1 MSHRLSLARSPLG
14 TLAVLA
20 ALLAGCGGG
29 GGGGDG
35 GTAAAP
41 APAPPAAPTPPPA
54 TSACRYTAPPRASAP
69 ATGRVPEFEEQFLTG
84 LSNPVY
90 FRAFMAPVDIDG
102 DGTPEMVIAETA
114 YPGST
119 PYSARVQVARRT
131 PAGWVDDTAALLSG
145 NPVPDHVRDLE
156 IADFNGDGRPDV
168 LFNGHGFDALP
179 FPGARNQLL
188 LSGGGRL
195 TLANDNLGATRNS
208 FTHSSASADIDCD
221 GDVDAYEGNAYWGE
235 PRGSLAAPRLL
246 ANDGR
251 ARFSDV
257 STRLP
262 SYVTD
267 FSRRYLSAEFCDVN
281 NDGAPDLFLGG
292 FDGPSE
298 MLLND
303 GFGRFSRS
311 STALPADAFT
321 TSRIQA
327 IEARCM
333 DIDQDGWMDLV
344 QLQLDKP
351 FTDATGPVQ
360 RRQLV
365 WRNLG
370 DGRFEDVTS
379 TWMPALRNT
388 GYMTVLRSLDI
399 NADGWPDLLLAAGE
413 NGQDQG
419 LLINNGTRFV
429 FSLLGDGS
437 YAAPQMEMDA
447 DGDGKLDIVELTNTV
462 RIRRQR

>member
-1 MSHRLSLARSPLG
+1 MPQRPICDRSPLA

-20 ALLAGCGGG
+20 ALVAGCGGGG

-35 GTAAAP
+35 GTGAAASPPP
-41 APAPPAAPTPPPA
+41 APAAPST
-54 TSACRYTAPPRASAP
+54 CRYQAPVRASTP
-69 ATGRVPEFEEQFLTG
+69 ATGRVPEFEEQFLTS
-84 LSNPVY
+84 LPRPVY
-90 FRAFMAPVDIDG
+90 FRAYMAPVDIDG

-114 YPGST
+114 YPGSN
-119 PYSARVQVARRT
+119 PYGARVQVARRT
-131 PAGWVDDTAALLSG
+131 PAGWIDDTAALVSG
-145 NPVPDHVRDLE
+145 NPVPDHVRDME

-168 LFNGHGFDALP
+168 LFNGHGFDAAP

-195 TLANDNLGATRNS
+195 TLANDNLAATRNS

-221 GDVDAYEGNAYWGE
+221 GDVDLYEGNAFWGN

-251 ARFSDV
+251 ARFGDV

-262 SYVTD
+262 STLTD

-292 FDGPSE
+292 FDNPSE
-298 MLLND
+298 LLVND
-303 GFGRFSRS
+303 GYGRFSRS
-311 STALPADAFT
+311 ATALPADAFPT
-321 TSRIQA
+321 NRMQA
-327 IEARCM
+327 IEARCL

-351 FTDATGPVQ
+351 FADASGPVQ

-370 DGRFEDVTS
+370 GGRFEDVTA
-379 TWMPALRNT
+379 TWMPTLRNT
-388 GYMTVLRSLDI
+388 GFMTVLRSLDI

-419 LLINNGTRFV
+419 LLINNGNRFV
-429 FSLLGDGS
+429 FSRLGDGS

-447 DGDGKLDIVELTNTV
+447 DGDGKLDLVELTDTV